1 MAGATKVSG
10 LTQVAISVTDVP
22 RAVAFYR
29 DAVGLTQLPIPAQ
42 DTLAFLTMGSI
53 RLMISKEE
61 GNLKPGGGTV
71 LYFTVENIQDAA
83 KEMAARGVEFPTGPH
98 LIARLPDREIWLA
111 EFKDPDGNYLALMSE
126 VKK

>member
-1 MAGATKVSG
+1 MAGPTQVSG
-10 LTQVAISVTDVP
+10 LMQVAMSVNDMP

-29 DAVGLTQLPIPAQ
+29 DAVGLTQLPIPAPP
-42 DTLAFLTMGSI
+42 TMAFLTIGPI
-53 RLMISKEE
+53 RLMLSLPE

-71 LYFTVENIQDAA
+71 LYFTVEKIEDAV
-83 KEMAARGVEFPTGPH
+83 KEMTARGVQFPTGPH
-98 LIARLPDREIWLA
+98 VIARLPDREIWLA